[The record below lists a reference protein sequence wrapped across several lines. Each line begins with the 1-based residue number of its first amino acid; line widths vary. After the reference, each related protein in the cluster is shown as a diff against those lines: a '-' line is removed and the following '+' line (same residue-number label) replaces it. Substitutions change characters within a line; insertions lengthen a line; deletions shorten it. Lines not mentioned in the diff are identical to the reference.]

1 MSDKELLEMILTMF
15 SARVIGTYTPEQ
27 YADCVREARA
37 NRHRWGMGQW

>member
-1 MSDKELLEMILTMF
+1 MTLAQVLLMF
-15 SARVIGTYTPEQ
+15 SARVICTYTPEQ